1 MRRIRVEE
9 HTILATDD
17 DFGTISLCP
26 GGVVHVNLAHYG
38 LKFVPS
44 DFMKLAELVAKARA
58 NLGNRPQL
66 AAGKP
71 HLQVVPRDSQQS
83 EPPSEKE

>member
-1 MRRIRVEE
+1 MEE

-26 GGVVHVNLAHYG
+26 GGVVHINLAHYS

-44 DFMKLAELVAKARA
+44 DFMKLAELVGKARLT
-58 NLGNRPQL
+58 LGNRPQL
-66 AAGKP
+66 TAAKP
-71 HLQVVPRDSQQS
+71 HLQVVSRESDDCQ
-83 EPPSEKE
+83 PPDEKE